1 MLKSSL
7 RSRKSFKELLSSK
20 IFLIGCLIFI
30 CLISFS
36 VVKEFLRK
44 LEISREINN
53 LQGEVSNLEEK
64 NTEMADLVQYLNSSG
79 WQEKEVKARLNLQ
92 SPGEK
97 VVLIPEN
104 NQTNLN
110 TPKPLELNGQAEETK
125 MSNPQ
130 KWINYFLTN

>member
-7 RSRKSFKELLSSK
+7 RSKKTFRQLLNSK
-20 IFLIGCLIFI
+20 IFLFFCLVFI
-30 CLISFS
+30 CMISFS
-36 VVKEFLRK
+36 VIKEFLRK
-44 LEISREINN
+44 LEINHEINN
-53 LQGEVSNLEEK
+53 LQADVSVLEDK

-110 TPKPLELNGQAEETK
+110 LPEPTEINGPEAEK
-125 MSNPQ
+125 ISNAQ
-130 KWINYFLTN
+130 KWFNYFLTD

>member
-1 MLKSSL
+1 MLESSL
-7 RSRKSFKELLSSK
+7 RSRKSFRKLLDSK
-20 IFLIGCLIFI
+20 LFLLVCVALI
-30 CLISFS
+30 CLVSFS
-36 VVKEFLRK
+36 AIKEFLRK
-44 LEISREINN
+44 LEINHEINS
-53 LQGEVSNLEEK
+53 LREEAAVLEEK

-110 TPKPLELNGQAEETK
+110 MPKSLEQNKQSEEIGI
-125 MSNPQ
+125 SNPQ